1 MKLKYKILWIEDE
14 LDSIERPKKQIQKY
28 LEDDYG
34 FECSEEDIV
43 IKDYD
48 EFEEEYIYEENQRK
62 IVKDSIKEF
71 DLLLVDFNL
80 ERKNRLVINS

>member
-48 EFEEEYIYEENQRK
+48 EFEEEYIYEDLPRGRK
-62 IVKDSIKEF
+62 Y
-71 DLLLVDFNL
+71 L
-80 ERKNRLVINS
+80 